1 MVVYFVILPYIIHL
15 PPISMKAV
23 YKVTAETDNIIQRN
37 GWERIIT
44 WGPLE
49 YDSQITEGGL
59 FATKEAAE
67 RHAERKNNRVIELLA
82 SRINSLTGIKMG
94 KGATEYRMCVQA
106 LKEKPY
112 RVTSVTLRDR

>member
-1 MVVYFVILPYIIHL
+1 
-15 PPISMKAV
+15 MKAV
-23 YKVTAETDNIIQRN
+23 YKVIAKTDNIIQRN

-49 YDSQITEGGL
+49 YDSQIKEGGL

-67 RHAERKNNRVIELLA
+67 QHAERMNNRVIELLA
-82 SRINSLTGIKMG
+82 KRCNDLTGIIQG

-106 LKEKPY
+106 LKERPY
-112 RVTSVTLRDR
+112 RVTSVTLRHR

>member
-1 MVVYFVILPYIIHL
+1 
-15 PPISMKAV
+15 MKAV
-23 YKVTAETDNIIQRN
+23 YKVTAKTDNIIQRN

-59 FATKEAAE
+59 FATKEAAQ
-67 RHAERKNNRVIELLA
+67 RHAERKNNQVIEFLA

-94 KGATEYRMCVQA
+94 KGATEFRLCVDA

-112 RVTSVTLRDR
+112 TVKAVTLRDR